1 MKMKNI
7 LKSAVFLLSFVF
19 FNSCTNDKDA
29 VASANG
35 FELRKDNT
43 VTSPDVLLEANS
55 ADNFIKLNWDRANNG
70 VPTSSTYSII
80 VSDHDNDPNYLNA
93 VESVVGL
100 DLTTVD
106 TRECTLKVGDFNDI
120 LNRLPSFT
128 CSAMNIDIRIKS
140 KLGVASNALF
150 QYSNPIT
157 ISVTG
162 FPTLNQILAFV
173 KDDTNPDDS
182 EMLASSSVSNLS
194 DFEGYCYLEPGN
206 YKMYR
211 PDGCGDFSNPTI
223 YGIGTLSS
231 AGVASLVSDQSQ
243 SFVVT
248 EAGHYFIKASL
259 GTGSGSSTCTIK
271 KYRAFG
277 PFGNAT
283 RGAGGSPVTSMVPMT
298 YDASEKK
305 WTITMDLIVGN
316 NFKFKSNMWD
326 GDAISPVGEPLPSP
340 PYVPAASGAP
350 SNTKIISTLGDLN
363 GTGSVLVP
371 IALTGGDIKVPGA
384 PNGAIKKFKIEMSV
398 SNPRNYTYKLQE
410 VPN

>member
-1 MKMKNI
+1 MKNI
-7 LKSAVFLLSFVF
+7 LKSTVFLLSFALL
-19 FNSCTNDKDA
+19 NSCTNDKDS

-35 FELRKDNT
+35 FELRKDST
-43 VTSPDVLLEANS
+43 ITPPDVLLEVNS
-55 ADNFIKLNWDRANNG
+55 ADNFIKLEWDRANNG
-70 VPTSSTYSII
+70 IPTSSTYSII
-80 VSDHDNDPNYLNA
+80 VSDHDNDPDYEDA
-93 VESVVGL
+93 VETVVGL
-100 DLTTVD
+100 DVTPSSRT
-106 TRECTLKVGDFNDI
+106 CTLKVGDFNDL
-120 LNRLPSFT
+120 LNKLPSFT
-128 CSAMNIDIRIKS
+128 CSAMTIDIRIKS

-157 ISVTG
+157 VSVTG
-162 FPTLNQILAFV
+162 YPTLNQILAFV
-173 KDDTNPDDS
+173 KDEANPDPDGS

-223 YGIGTLSS
+223 YGIGALSS
-231 AGVASLVSDQSQ
+231 TGVASLVSDQSQ

-259 GTGSGSSTCTIK
+259 GTGSGSSTCTIR

-283 RGAGGSPVTSMVPMT
+283 RGAGGAPVTSMVPMT
-298 YDASEKK
+298 YDANEKK

-316 NFKFKSNMWD
+316 NFKFKSNLWD
-326 GDAISPVGEPLPSP
+326 GDAITPVGEPLPSP

-384 PNGAIKKFKIEMSV
+384 NNGAIKKFKIEMSV
-398 SNPRNYTYKLQE
+398 STPRNYSYKLEE

>member
-1 MKMKNI
+1 MKNI
-7 LKSAVFLLSFVF
+7 LKSAVFLLSFVLL
-19 FNSCTNDKDA
+19 NSCTNDKDY
-29 VASANG
+29 VASSNG
-35 FELRKDNT
+35 FELRKDSS
-43 VTSPDVLLEANS
+43 VTPPDVLLEANK
-55 ADNFIKLNWDRANNG
+55 ADNFIKLTWDRANNG
-70 VPTSSTYSII
+70 VPTSSAYSVL
-80 VSDHDNDPNYLNA
+80 VSDHDNDPGFEKA

-100 DLTTVD
+100 DLTTAD
-106 TRECTLKVGDFNDI
+106 ARNCTLKVGDFNDL

-157 ISVTG
+157 VSVTG
-162 FPTLNQILAFV
+162 YPTLNQILALV
-173 KDDTNPDDS
+173 KEGDS
-182 EMLASSSVSNLS
+182 ADLSQKLMSSAVSNLS
-194 DFEGYCYLEPGN
+194 DFEGYFYLEPGN

-223 YGIGTLSS
+223 YGIGTPS
-231 AGVASLVSDQSQ
+231 ATGVASLVSDQSQ

-248 EAGHYFIKASL
+248 EAGHYLIKASL

-283 RGAGGSPVTSMVPMT
+283 RGAGGAPVTSMVPMT
-298 YDASEKK
+298 YDVIGKK

-316 NFKFKSNMWD
+316 NFKFKSNLWD
-326 GDAISPVGEPLPSP
+326 GDAVTPAGEPLPSP
-340 PYVPAASGAP
+340 SYVPAGTGAP

-363 GTGSVLVP
+363 DTGSALVP
-371 IALTGGDIKVPGA
+371 IPLTGGDIKVPGA
-384 PNGAIKKFKIEMSV
+384 NNGVIKKFKIEMSV
-398 SNPRNYTYKLQE
+398 SNPRNYTYNLEE